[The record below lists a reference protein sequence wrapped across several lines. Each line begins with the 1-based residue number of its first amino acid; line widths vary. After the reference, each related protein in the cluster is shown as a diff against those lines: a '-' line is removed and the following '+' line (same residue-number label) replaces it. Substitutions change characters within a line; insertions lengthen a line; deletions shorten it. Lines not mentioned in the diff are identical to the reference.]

1 MILRAQRRFFLK
13 KQIHYNIFRGVL
25 CLVAL
30 NFAIIPNSLSQDFEE
45 NLPIESDEQGSP
57 LVRART
63 LFLSGSYSAAS
74 EVYQQAFGLDREDG
88 LVGASRSLAMVGNL
102 KAAAAVIESNLSRY
116 EDFPLAAT
124 QLAEVRREQGQS
136 NEALKIFDLLS
147 LLGDQI
153 PLRTLVQFGDLLQ
166 FVGRREEAKIELS
179 KALQRYNDG
188 LVFASEDIAMVALAS
203 WRLGNFHMANSLL
216 DEATRANTNNLE
228 AYRLWGD
235 LFLEKY
241 NRADAERSYQEA
253 LEINDR
259 YVPALA
265 GLARVSGNERALEKA
280 LGVNPNSRIAKE
292 TYAQLL
298 LINGREGD
306 ALEILDEVL
315 AINPEALKSLS
326 LLGAKAALEEREAD
340 FLSIRQRVASFSP
353 NNPYFLGDVAD
364 TLGKQYRFE
373 EAVELLR
380 EALEGDPQYWQGYAL
395 LGTNLIR
402 LGEEVEGRKNLEVG
416 FENDPF
422 NVMTSNLLKVYDTL
436 DTYVTLESLHFRVN
450 MNERDAKILW
460 PYMEPL
466 LERSWDSLTQK
477 YNFLPESPVLI
488 QVFENSQDFAVRSVG
503 LPDIGPLVGICFG
516 KVITL
521 ISPDTLSANWQEIA
535 WHEFAHVI
543 TLQMTNNKIPRWLS
557 EGISVWEEREGQS
570 YWGRSQG
577 LDLVRAVDEGKLLP
591 FASLNEGF
599 TGAKNNADLSF
610 AYFQSYLV
618 VDYIASEYGFETLKL
633 LIDQYGVVKED
644 EQRFQVVFGL
654 SLNEFD
660 ARFKSWASDR
670 ATDINVHVHKE
681 DQPDDGEGHG
691 HGRRENSS
699 AILAELYNNASLKQY
714 MTSRIEANFRDF
726 QAHLQLGIVLFK
738 EEDFEAAKKSLQTA
752 YELLPTYTG
761 YPSPPLVLA
770 QIYEQ
775 EGNVEAQL
783 IQLEILL
790 ENQQHDYSSAL
801 ILAKSAL
808 DTQQNSKADYYLNR
822 ALEVDP
828 YKEEVHTLRAR
839 YAEAI
844 GDAAMEVTERE
855 VLLSLDVDD
864 PVEAQTDLAEAYLK
878 NNQSS
883 AARTSV
889 LMALEIAP
897 SYVRAQR
904 VLLRTLPDEEQ

>member
-1 MILRAQRRFFLK
+1 M
-13 KQIHYNIFRGVL
+13 L

-30 NFAIIPNSLSQDFEE
+30 NFAIISNSFSQNFEE
-45 NLPIESDEQGSP
+45 NLSLEFEEQGSP

-63 LFLSGSYSAAS
+63 LFLSGAYSAAS

-102 KAAAAVIESNLSRY
+102 KAAVAVIERNLTRY

-124 QLAEVRREQGQS
+124 QLAEVWREQGQS
-136 NEALKIFDLLS
+136 DQALK
-147 LLGDQI
+147 LLGLLTSSLADQI

-166 FVGRREEAKIELS
+166 FVGRREEARVELS

-203 WRLGNFHMANSLL
+203 WRLGNFHMANNLL
-216 DEATRANTNNLE
+216 DEATRANPNNLE

-241 NRADAERSYQEA
+241 NALDAERSYQEA

-265 GLARVSGNERALEKA
+265 GLASVSGDERALEKA
-280 LGVNPNSRIAKE
+280 LSVNPNSRVAKE

-298 LINGREGD
+298 LINGREED
-306 ALEILDEVL
+306 ALKILDEVL

-364 TLGKQYRFE
+364 TLGKQYRFA
-373 EAVELLR
+373 EAVGLLR
-380 EALEGDPQYWQGYAL
+380 EALESDPQYWQGYAL

-402 LGEEVEGRKNLEVG
+402 LGEEVEGRKNLEKG

-422 NVMTSNLLKVYDTL
+422 NIMTSNLLKVYDTL
-436 DTYVTLESLHFRVN
+436 DTYETLESPHFRVN
-450 MNERDAKILW
+450 MNDRDAKILW

-466 LERSWDSLTQK
+466 LERSWDNLTKK
-477 YNFLPESPVLI
+477 YDFTPESPVLV

-618 VDYIASEYGFETLKL
+618 VDYIASAYGFETLKS

-644 EQRFQVVFGL
+644 EARFQVVFGL

-660 ARFKSWASDR
+660 LRFKNWASDR
-670 ATDINVHVHKE
+670 ATAINVHVHKE

-714 MTSRIEANFRDF
+714 MTARIEANVRDF

-738 EEDFEAAKKSLQTA
+738 EEAFAAAKQSLQTA

-775 EGNVEAQL
+775 EGDVEAQL

-790 ENQQHDYSSAL
+790 ENQQHDYGAAVT
-801 ILAKSAL
+801 LAKSAL
-808 DTQQNSKADYYLNR
+808 NKQQNRKADYYLNR

-828 YKEEVHTLRAR
+828 YKEEVHALRAR

-883 AARTSV
+883 AARISV

-897 SYVRAQR
+897 SYLRAQR
-904 VLLRTLPDEEQ
+904 VLLRTLSSEEQ

>member
-1 MILRAQRRFFLK
+1 
-13 KQIHYNIFRGVL
+13 
-25 CLVAL
+25 
-30 NFAIIPNSLSQDFEE
+30 
-45 NLPIESDEQGSP
+45 
-57 LVRART
+57 
-63 LFLSGSYSAAS
+63 
-74 EVYQQAFGLDREDG
+74 
-88 LVGASRSLAMVGNL
+88 
-102 KAAAAVIESNLSRY
+102 
-116 EDFPLAAT
+116 
-124 QLAEVRREQGQS
+124 
-136 NEALKIFDLLS
+136 
-147 LLGDQI
+147 
-153 PLRTLVQFGDLLQ
+153 
-166 FVGRREEAKIELS
+166 
-179 KALQRYNDG
+179 
-188 LVFASEDIAMVALAS
+188 
-203 WRLGNFHMANSLL
+203 
-216 DEATRANTNNLE
+216 
-228 AYRLWGD
+228 
-235 LFLEKY
+235 
-241 NRADAERSYQEA
+241 
-253 LEINDR
+253 
-259 YVPALA
+259 
-265 GLARVSGNERALEKA
+265 
-280 LGVNPNSRIAKE
+280 
-292 TYAQLL
+292 
-298 LINGREGD
+298 
-306 ALEILDEVL
+306 
-315 AINPEALKSLS
+315 
-326 LLGAKAALEEREAD
+326 
-340 FLSIRQRVASFSP
+340 
-353 NNPYFLGDVAD
+353 
-364 TLGKQYRFE
+364 
-373 EAVELLR
+373 
-380 EALEGDPQYWQGYAL
+380 
-395 LGTNLIR
+395 
-402 LGEEVEGRKNLEVG
+402 
-416 FENDPF
+416 
-422 NVMTSNLLKVYDTL
+422 
-436 DTYVTLESLHFRVN
+436 
-450 MNERDAKILW
+450 
-460 PYMEPL
+460 MEPL

-477 YNFLPESPVLI
+477 YDFVPESPVLV

-599 TGAKNNADLSF
+599 TGARNNADLSF

-618 VDYIASEYGFETLKL
+618 VDYIASEYGFETLKS

-660 ARFKSWASDR
+660 LRFKNWASDR
-670 ATDINVHVHKE
+670 ATAINVHVHKE

-738 EEDFEAAKKSLQTA
+738 EEDFAAAKQSLQTA

-790 ENQQHDYSSAL
+790 ENQQHDYGAA
-801 ILAKSAL
+801 ITLAKSAL
-808 DTQQNSKADYYLNR
+808 NSQQNSRADYYLNR

-828 YKEEVHTLRAR
+828 YKEEVHALRAR
-839 YAEAI
+839 YAETI

-864 PVEAQTDLAEAYLK
+864 PVEARTDLAEAYLK
-878 NNQSS
+878 NKQSS
-883 AARTSV
+883 AARASV

-897 SYVRAQR
+897 SYLRAQR
-904 VLLRTLPDEEQ
+904 VLLRTLSDEEQ

>member
-13 KQIHYNIFRGVL
+13 KQDHYNIFRYAL

-30 NFAIIPNSLSQDFEE
+30 NFAIISNSFSQDLKE
-45 NLPIESDEQGSP
+45 NLSIESDEQGSP
-57 LVRART
+57 LARART

-74 EVYQQAFGLDREDG
+74 EVYQQAIGLDREDG

-102 KAAAAVIESNLSRY
+102 KAAAAVIESDLSRY

-147 LLGDQI
+147 SLGDQI

-166 FVGRREEAKIELS
+166 FVGRREEARVELS

-216 DEATRANTNNLE
+216 VEATRANTNNLE

-373 EAVELLR
+373 EAVGLLR

-436 DTYVTLESLHFRVN
+436 DTYVTLESPHFRVN

-654 SLNEFD
+654 SLSEFD
-660 ARFKSWASDR
+660 VRFKSWASDR

-738 EEDFEAAKKSLQTA
+738 EEDFGAAKKSLQTA

-808 DTQQNSKADYYLNR
+808 DTQQNSKAEYYLNR
-822 ALEVDP
+822 AIEVDP

-904 VLLRTLPDEEQ
+904 VLLRTLSDEEQ

>member
-1 MILRAQRRFFLK
+1 MK
-13 KQIHYNIFRGVL
+13 KQAHYNFLRFML

-30 NFAIIPNSLSQDFEE
+30 NFAIISNSFSQNFEE
-45 NLPIESDEQGSP
+45 NLSLEFEEQGSP

-63 LFLSGSYSAAS
+63 LFLSGAYSAAG

-102 KAAAAVIESNLSRY
+102 KAAVAVIERNLTRY

-136 NEALKIFDLLS
+136 DQALK
-147 LLGDQI
+147 LLGLLTSSLADQI

-166 FVGRREEAKIELS
+166 FVGRREEARVELS

-203 WRLGNFHMANSLL
+203 WRLGNFHMANNLL
-216 DEATRANTNNLE
+216 DEATRANPNNLE

-241 NRADAERSYQEA
+241 NAVDAERSYQEA

-265 GLARVSGNERALEKA
+265 GLASVSGDERALEKA
-280 LGVNPNSRIAKE
+280 LSVNPNSRVAKE

-298 LINGREGD
+298 FINGREED
-306 ALEILDEVL
+306 ALKILDEVL

-364 TLGKQYRFE
+364 TLGKQYRFA
-373 EAVELLR
+373 EAVGLLR
-380 EALEGDPQYWQGYAL
+380 EALESDPQYWQGYAL

-402 LGEEVEGRKNLEVG
+402 LGEEVEGRKNLEKG

-422 NVMTSNLLKVYDTL
+422 NIMTSNLLKVYDTL
-436 DTYVTLESLHFRVN
+436 DTYETLESPHFRVN
-450 MNERDAKILW
+450 MNDRDAKILW

-466 LERSWDSLTQK
+466 LERSWDNLTKK
-477 YNFLPESPVLI
+477 YDFTPESPVLV

-543 TLQMTNNKIPRWLS
+543 TLQLTNNKIPRWLS

-618 VDYIASEYGFETLKL
+618 VDYIASAYGFETLKS

-644 EQRFQVVFGL
+644 EARFQVVFGL

-660 ARFKSWASDR
+660 LRFKNWASDR
-670 ATDINVHVHKE
+670 ATAINVHVHKE

-714 MTSRIEANFRDF
+714 MTARIEANVRDF

-738 EEDFEAAKKSLQTA
+738 EEAFGAAKQSLQTA

-775 EGNVEAQL
+775 EGDVEAQL

-790 ENQQHDYSSAL
+790 ENQQHDYGAAVT
-801 ILAKSAL
+801 LAKSAL
-808 DTQQNSKADYYLNR
+808 NKQQNRKADYYLNR

-828 YKEEVHTLRAR
+828 YKEEVHALRAR

-883 AARTSV
+883 AARISV

-897 SYVRAQR
+897 SYLRAQR
-904 VLLRTLPDEEQ
+904 VLLRTLSSEEQ

>member
-1 MILRAQRRFFLK
+1 MK
-13 KQIHYNIFRGVL
+13 KQVHYNFLRFTL
-25 CLVAL
+25 CFVAL
-30 NFAIIPNSLSQDFEE
+30 NFAIISNSFSQNFEE
-45 NLPIESDEQGSP
+45 NLSLEFEEQGSP

-63 LFLSGSYSAAS
+63 LFLSGAYSAAS

-102 KAAAAVIESNLSRY
+102 KAAVAVIERNLTRY

-136 NEALKIFDLLS
+136 DQALK
-147 LLGDQI
+147 LLGLLTSSLADRI

-166 FVGRREEAKIELS
+166 FVGRREEARVELS

-203 WRLGNFHMANSLL
+203 WRLGNFHMANNLL
-216 DEATRANTNNLE
+216 DEATRANPNNLE

-241 NRADAERSYQEA
+241 NASDAERSYQEA

-259 YVPALA
+259 YVPALV
-265 GLARVSGNERALEKA
+265 GLASVSGDERALEKA
-280 LGVNPNSRIAKE
+280 LSVNPNSRVAKE

-298 LINGREGD
+298 FINGREED
-306 ALEILDEVL
+306 ALKILDEVL

-364 TLGKQYRFE
+364 TLGKQYRFA
-373 EAVELLR
+373 EAVGLLR
-380 EALEGDPQYWQGYAL
+380 EALESDPQYWQGYAL

-402 LGEEVEGRKNLEVG
+402 LGEEVEGRKNLEKG

-422 NVMTSNLLKVYDTL
+422 NIMTSNLLKVYDTL
-436 DTYVTLESLHFRVN
+436 DTYETLESPHFRVN
-450 MNERDAKILW
+450 MNDRDAKILW

-466 LERSWDSLTQK
+466 LERSWDSLTKK
-477 YNFLPESPVLI
+477 YDFTPESPVLV

-618 VDYIASEYGFETLKL
+618 VDYIASAYGFETLKS

-644 EQRFQVVFGL
+644 EARFQVVFGL

-660 ARFKSWASDR
+660 LRFKNWASDR
-670 ATDINVHVHKE
+670 ATAINVHVHKE

-714 MTSRIEANFRDF
+714 MTARIEANVRDF

-738 EEDFEAAKKSLQTA
+738 EEAFAAAKQSLQTA

-775 EGNVEAQL
+775 EGDVEAQL

-790 ENQQHDYSSAL
+790 ENQQHDYGAAVT
-801 ILAKSAL
+801 LAKSAL
-808 DTQQNSKADYYLNR
+808 NKQQNRKADYYLNR

-828 YKEEVHTLRAR
+828 YKEEVHALRAR

-883 AARTSV
+883 AARISV

-897 SYVRAQR
+897 SYLRAQR
-904 VLLRTLPDEEQ
+904 VLLRTLSSEEQ